1 MSENKN
7 IISKAY
13 FQFLETLKS
22 RVFSSCYQAARS
34 VNKELI
40 FLYHHMGTEI
50 LKSQYEYSWGAKI
63 IDQLSKDLHAAF
75 SEMKGFSPRN
85 LKYRRTFT
93 QEYPD
98 AAFVQQ
104 VVAQFI

>member
-7 IISKAY
+7 IIGKTY

-22 RVFSSCYQAARS
+22 RVVSSRHQAARS

-50 LKSQYEYSWGAKI
+50 LKSQYEYGRGAKI
-63 IDQLSKDLHAAF
+63 IDQLSKDLHATF
-75 SEMKGFSPRN
+75 PEMKGFSPRN
-85 LKYRRTFT
+85 LKYMHKFA